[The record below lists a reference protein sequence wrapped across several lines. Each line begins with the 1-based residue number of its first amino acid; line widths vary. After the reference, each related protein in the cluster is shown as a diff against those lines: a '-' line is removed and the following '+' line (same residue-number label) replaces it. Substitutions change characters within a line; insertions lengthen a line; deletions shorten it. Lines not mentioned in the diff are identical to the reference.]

1 MSKFKEWF
9 ETKLIVGAFPHE
21 DNRQFRA
28 ADYDYV
34 INVSDEYYP
43 THQSWLSSNVEN
55 LFWFPMNEAK
65 KDIGLNSIYG
75 AMVILFQAEKTNS
88 KVYLHCHAGVNRSQ
102 TVRAAY
108 YYMRTGSHIKE
119 EAKGVIILKSNQ
131 LFWNCSKGY
140 LPSLAEM
147 EKFLNGIGIKL
158 NSDLQKRKLMG
169 GMLDDIKINSIN
181 NF

>member
-9 ETKLIVGAFPHE
+9 TNSLIVGAFPHE
-21 DNRQFRA
+21 DNRRF
-28 ADYDYV
+28 DVNEFDYV
-34 INVSDEYYP
+34 INVSDEYY
-43 THQSWLSSNVEN
+43 TSHHLLLIANNIKS
-55 LFWFPMNEAK
+55 FWFPMNEAK

-108 YYMRTGSHIKE
+108 YYMRTGNHY
-119 EAKGVIILKSNQ
+119 EAELRRGFINQ
-131 LFWNCSKGY
+131 LYANCSRGY
-140 LPSLAEM
+140 LPPMAEM
-147 EKFLNGIGIKL
+147 EKFLNGIGMKL
-158 NSDLQKRKLMG
+158 SSDLQKRKLMG

>member
-9 ETKLIVGAFPHE
+9 TRNLIVGGFPYE
-21 DNRQFRA
+21 NNSQFNVTE
-28 ADYDYV
+28 YDYV
-34 INVSDEYYP
+34 INVSDEYY
-43 THQSWLSSNVEN
+43 TNHHLLLIVNNIMS
-55 LFWFPMNEAK
+55 FWFPMNECK

-75 AMVILFQAEKTNS
+75 AMVILFQAEKNNC

-108 YYMRTGSHIKE
+108 YYMRTGQHY
-119 EAKGVIILKSNQ
+119 EAELRRGFINQ
-131 LFWNCSKGY
+131 LYANCSRGY
-140 LPSLAEM
+140 LPPMAEM
-147 EKFLNGIGIKL
+147 EKFLNEIGMKL

>member
-9 ETKLIVGAFPHE
+9 ENKLIVGAFPHE
-21 DNRQFRA
+21 DNRQFHVTE
-28 ADYDYV
+28 YDYV

-43 THQSWLSSNVEN
+43 TNQMLLESNSISS
-55 LFWFPMNEAK
+55 FWFPMNESK

-75 AMVILFQAEKTNS
+75 AMVVLFQAEKYNS
-88 KVYLHCHAGVNRSQ
+88 KVYLHCHAGINRSQ

-108 YYMRTGSHIKE
+108 YYMRTGNHFE
-119 EAKGVIILKSNQ
+119 PELKRGFINQ
-131 LFWNCSKGY
+131 LYANCSRGY
-140 LPSLAEM
+140 LPPMAEM
-147 EKFLNGIGIKL
+147 EKFLNGIGMKL

-169 GMLDDIKINSIN
+169 GMLDDIKMNSIN